1 MLKERPV
8 QNKLL
13 QRRWQDQQFFTHRQR
28 LFEMKPSIKTSE
40 PPKFSHLESKAK
52 KFQLQEGKPWR
63 LSECREVH

>member
-1 MLKERPV
+1 MLKEKPV

-28 LFEMKPSIKTSE
+28 LFEMKASIKTSE

-52 KFQLQEGKPWR
+52 KFQLQEGK
-63 LSECREVH
+63 